1 MLPVALVAIQPRFF
15 SSHFLI
21 SLGIL
26 FLHVK
31 NAAGGRATSS
41 IFHIT
46 YFLLSDLSRSRHQ
59 QKAKA
64 NSSNILVASINILLN
79 ILDNHLIH
87 QDFTPEQLRQHWTD
101 TPLDSDLRTLNIPRK
116 HFREQLRVLNS
127 DMDHARSIHSNDSF
141 HKSTLFFSPLNC
153 SLHLYDQITVRSMP

>member
-1 MLPVALVAIQPRFF
+1 VKNAAAPFPHVKNAAAP
-15 SSHFLI
+15 
-21 SLGIL
+21 

-46 YFLLSDLSRSRHQ
+46 YFLLSDLSRSRYQ

-64 NSSNILVASINILLN
+64 NSSNILVASINILN
-79 ILDNHLIH
+79 NHLIH
-87 QDFTPEQLRQHWTD
+87 QDFTPEQLRQHWTN
-101 TPLDSDLRTLNIPRK
+101 TPLDSDLRTLNIPHK

-127 DMDHARSIHSNDSF
+127 DMDHARSIHSNGSF
-141 HKSTLFFSPLNC
+141 LLSS
-153 SLHLYDQITVRSMP
+153 